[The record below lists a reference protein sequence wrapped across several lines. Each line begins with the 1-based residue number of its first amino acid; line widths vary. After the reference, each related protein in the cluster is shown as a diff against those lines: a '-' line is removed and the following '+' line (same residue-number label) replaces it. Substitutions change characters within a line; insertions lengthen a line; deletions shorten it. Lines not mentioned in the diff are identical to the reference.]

1 MVATVNIMVVG
12 RTYEISC
19 DEGQEDDVRAL
30 AAEVD
35 RRAAELLRAVGQVGD
50 ARLLVMVGLMMAD
63 EIAELRRRDGGGGAA
78 PSQDEVDAAL
88 SSRLDVLAQHIDAI
102 ADRLEK
108 A

>member
-35 RRAAELLRAVGQVGD
+35 RRASELLRAVGQVGD

-63 EIAELRRRDGGGGAA
+63 EIAELRRRDGGGAA
-78 PSQDEVDAAL
+78 QPAQDDADAAL
-88 SSRLDVLAQHIDAI
+88 SSKLDALARQINAI
-102 ADRLEK
+102 ADRLEN

>member
-63 EIAELRRRDGGGGAA
+63 EIAELRRRDGGGGVPPA
-78 PSQDEVDAAL
+78 QDDVDAAL
-88 SSRLDVLAQHIDAI
+88 STRLDALAQHINAI

>member
-35 RRAAELLRAVGQVGD
+35 RRAADLLKAVGQVGD

-63 EIAELRRRDGGGGAA
+63 EIAELRRRDGAGGGQLA
-78 PSQDEVDAAL
+78 PDDVDIAL
-88 SSRLDVLAQHIDAI
+88 SARLDVLAKQINAI

>member
-35 RRAAELLRAVGQVGD
+35 RRATELLRSVGQVGD

-63 EIAELRRRDGGGGAA
+63 EIAELRRRDGGGGVQL
-78 PSQDEVDAAL
+78 SQDEVDESL
-88 SSRLDVLAQHIDAI
+88 SSRLDALARQINAI